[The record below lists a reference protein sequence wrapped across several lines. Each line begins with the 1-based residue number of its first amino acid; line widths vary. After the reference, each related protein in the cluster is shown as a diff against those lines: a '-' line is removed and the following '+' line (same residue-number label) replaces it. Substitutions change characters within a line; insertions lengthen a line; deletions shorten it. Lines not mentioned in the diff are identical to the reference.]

1 MSLYMKQGDSKNQC
15 SNNRE
20 LFPSFLSNFL
30 EHEVNRVEVN
40 HSEYSIVSGSLSLI
54 LLVNAPM
61 ISNDLEEGDLEESD
75 LLEGGFEEQ
84 QYKCS

>member
-1 MSLYMKQGDSKNQC
+1 M
-15 SNNRE
+15 
-20 LFPSFLSNFL
+20 
-30 EHEVNRVEVN
+30 NRVEVN